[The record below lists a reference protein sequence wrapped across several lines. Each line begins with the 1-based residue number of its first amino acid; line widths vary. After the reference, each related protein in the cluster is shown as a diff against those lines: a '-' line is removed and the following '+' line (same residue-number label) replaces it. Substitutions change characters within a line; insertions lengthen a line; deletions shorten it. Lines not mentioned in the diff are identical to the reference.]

1 MNIVRSI
8 EAARA
13 ALAPH
18 RREGRTI
25 GFVPTMGYFHEG
37 HASLMRRARER
48 CDVVVVSLFVNP
60 TQFNDPADLTAYPRD
75 EKRDAELA
83 AATGV
88 DILFA
93 PSPNEM
99 YPAGFA
105 TSVHVTRVTEQLEGV
120 ARGVAHFAGVATV
133 VAKLFNII
141 QPTVAFFGQKDAQQA
156 LVIRRMTRDL
166 DMPIMIEVCPTVREP
181 DGLAMSSRNVRLD
194 SAARQQALAL
204 SAALTHAE
212 RAVASGERDAE
223 VLLDLARDE
232 MTSRGVQPEYLE
244 IVSVDTLSAVDQLQG
259 EALMA
264 VAAFV
269 GGVRL
274 IDNTVLRPI

>member
-1 MNIVRSI
+1 
-8 EAARA
+8 
-13 ALAPH
+13 
-18 RREGRTI
+18 
-25 GFVPTMGYFHEG
+25 
-37 HASLMRRARER
+37 
-48 CDVVVVSLFVNP
+48 
-60 TQFNDPADLTAYPRD
+60 
-75 EKRDAELA
+75 
-83 AATGV
+83 
-88 DILFA
+88 
-93 PSPNEM
+93 
-99 YPAGFA
+99 
-105 TSVHVTRVTEQLEGV
+105 
-120 ARGVAHFAGVATV
+120 
-133 VAKLFNII
+133 
-141 QPTVAFFGQKDAQQA
+141 
-156 LVIRRMTRDL
+156 
-166 DMPIMIEVCPTVREP
+166 
-181 DGLAMSSRNVRLD
+181 MSSRNVRLD